1 MHLGRVSFAGPAR
14 CMTIELLIHAIVR
27 QTTILI
33 AQLATS
39 RGVRAPL
46 AQIANQVFID
56 LVRELERQ
64 GVSRKVSA
72 DMFGLGLRTYR
83 RKIQRLSESSTE
95 RGRSLWEVVLEHV
108 KAHELVTRREI
119 LQRFSSDDEA
129 QLRSVLHDL
138 CETQLIFWSGTGAS
152 TSYRAASEDELAT
165 LQRKQG
171 AEGADELLVALMYR
185 EGPIT
190 LKAVTDMVQGDALA
204 VEAGIARLVSTGR
217 VERIDQE
224 GVTRYHARALVI
236 PLGAP
241 VGWEAAVFD
250 HFKALVTTILGR
262 LSENRA
268 PALEDLVGGSTYTI
282 DVWPGHPLAEE
293 AYGTLGRVRSMLSDL
308 RARVAEF
315 NDARPVPESHTRVVM
330 YVGQSV
336 TTEGNEHDD

>member
-1 MHLGRVSFAGPAR
+1 
-14 CMTIELLIHAIVR
+14 MTIELLIHAIVR

-108 KAHELVTRREI
+108 KAHALVTRLEI
-119 LQRFSSDDEA
+119 LQRFSRDDEA
-129 QLRSVLHDL
+129 QLRAVLHDL
-138 CETQLIFWSGTGAS
+138 CESQLLFSSGTGAS
-152 TSYRAASEDELAT
+152 TSYRAASDDELAT

-171 AEGADELLVALMYR
+171 SEGADELLVALMYR
-185 EGPIT
+185 EGP
-190 LKAVTDMVQGDALA
+190 VTVRQIIDMVQGDAGA
-204 VEAGIARLVSTGR
+204 VEAGVLRLLSAGR
-217 VERIDQE
+217 IERVDQD
-224 GVTRYHARALVI
+224 GVTRYQARALVI

-268 PALEDLVGGSTYTI
+268 AALDDLVGGSTYTI
-282 DVWPGHPLAEE
+282 DVWQGHPLAEE

-308 RARVAEF
+308 RSRVAVY
-315 NDARPVPESHTRVVM
+315 NDAHEVPESHTRVVM
-330 YVGQSV
+330 YVGQCLIN
-336 TTEGNEHDD
+336 EGLERGE